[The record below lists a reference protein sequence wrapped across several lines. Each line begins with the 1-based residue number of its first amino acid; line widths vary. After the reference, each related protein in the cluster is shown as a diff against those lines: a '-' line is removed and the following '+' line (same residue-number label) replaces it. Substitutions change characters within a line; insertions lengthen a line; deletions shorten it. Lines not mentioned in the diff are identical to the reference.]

1 MYFLYI
7 SIYVFRLFFLTKILK
22 NFLKIKII
30 YLIVLLGKKCFSK
43 IHLRFLIYMFS
54 LLYSSKFGPACDL
67 VNQISIT

>member
-30 YLIVLLGKKCFSK
+30 YLIVLLGKNA
-43 IHLRFLIYMFS
+43 FL
-54 LLYSSKFGPACDL
+54 KF
-67 VNQISIT
+67 I